1 MDAPHRAVRLTL
13 AIEADTLDELA
24 MALENIAAQAERN
37 ELTTGTSGGCGS
49 GYNYELLQDPEQTHD
64 SYFAQLRAYL
74 ASKTPNVLADRP
86 AAPFAAGPATEG
98 SEVERRVGPR
108 ETGE

>member
-24 MALENIAAQAERN
+24 MTLENIAAQAERN

-74 ASKTPNVLADRP
+74 ASKTPNVELRGP
-86 AAPFAAGPATEG
+86 EAALSPVSGG
-98 SEVERRVGPR
+98 M
-108 ETGE
+108 TG